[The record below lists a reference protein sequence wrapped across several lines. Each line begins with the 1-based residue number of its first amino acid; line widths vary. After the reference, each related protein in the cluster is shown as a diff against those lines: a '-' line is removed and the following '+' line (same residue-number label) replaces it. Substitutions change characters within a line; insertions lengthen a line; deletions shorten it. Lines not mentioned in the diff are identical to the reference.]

1 MSARPRPRH
10 AAAAFGK
17 PRRQSSVGIALR
29 LLALVL
35 VLWFGGF
42 LWFTLTL
49 ARDAPV
55 ALATDAVVVLTG
67 GPRRLARG
75 VEVLTVGSAQRM
87 LVSGVNPGVTDT
99 ALAAAVAAPRGLFDT
114 KVDLG
119 FAAIDTRSNAEE
131 TTAWMVRHRYRSLR
145 LVTSAPHMRRARLE
159 LVARLP
165 RTIAILPD
173 AVPVDPEGPSL
184 AREYNKFVLRWA
196 ALQLG
201 VE

>member
-1 MSARPRPRH
+1 M
-10 AAAAFGK
+10 
-17 PRRQSSVGIALR
+17 LR
-29 LLALVL
+29 LLALVA

-49 ARDAPV
+49 AHDAPV

-75 VEVLTVGSAQRM
+75 VEVLGAGSAQRM

-99 ALAAAVAAPRGLFDT
+99 DLAAAVAAPRGLFDT

-159 LVARLP
+159 LRARLP
-165 RTIAILPD
+165 RTVSILPD